1 MSRNVRISIGLVA
14 AVVATVAVAA
24 LLTRDDDDGATVAA
38 DAPQDRQ
45 ELLVRADSP
54 RLTDGDQAE
63 FVEFLDFECE
73 ACAALH
79 PTIQE
84 LKTTY
89 GDRVAFVVRYMP
101 LHVSS
106 MNAALAAEAAGAKA
120 PSGLD
125 GVSVLPTLL
134 GKQQKPHE
142 SLYWE
147 LPRYDAATKS
157 FRKEKPM
164 AAMRR
169 GTMKIL
175 RPKPDAAVELYD
187 LAADRTEKND
197 LAAKMPDVTQRME
210 QQLAASRTEPRQQD
224 EPLHPWWDARS

>member
-14 AVVATVAVAA
+14 AVVVAVAVAA

-54 RLTDGDQAE
+54 RLTDGDQVE

-84 LKTTY
+84 LKSTY
-89 GDRVAFVVRYMP
+89 GDRLAFVVRYMP

-106 MNAALAAEAAGAKA
+106 TNAALAAEAAGAQGKYVEMHDLLFERQDEWGHQQTPERELFFTYA
-120 PSGLD
+120 AELGLD
-125 GVSVLPTLL
+125 MDRFAADFADPDTAARIEQSEADGRALGVEGTPTMFMD
-134 GKQQKPHE
+134 GEQ
-142 SLYWE
+142 
-147 LPRYDAATKS
+147 
-157 FRKEKPM
+157 
-164 AAMRR
+164 
-169 GTMKIL
+169 L
-175 RPKPDAAVELYD
+175 RPESIDDLVAAFDAAVN
-187 LAADRTEKND
+187 DR
-197 LAAKMPDVTQRME
+197 
-210 QQLAASRTEPRQQD
+210 
-224 EPLHPWWDARS
+224 

>member
-106 MNAALAAEAAGAKA
+106 MNAALAAEAAGAQGNYVEMHDLLFERQDEWGHQQTPERDLFFTYA
-120 PSGLD
+120 ADLGLD
-125 GVSVLPTLL
+125 MDQFEADFTDPETAARIEQSEADGRALGVEGTPTMFMD
-134 GKQQKPHE
+134 GEQ
-142 SLYWE
+142 
-147 LPRYDAATKS
+147 
-157 FRKEKPM
+157 
-164 AAMRR
+164 
-169 GTMKIL
+169 L
-175 RPKPDAAVELYD
+175 RPESIDDLVAAFDAAVN
-187 LAADRTEKND
+187 DR
-197 LAAKMPDVTQRME
+197 
-210 QQLAASRTEPRQQD
+210 
-224 EPLHPWWDARS
+224 